1 MSEYEVYSYEAFRRR
16 IREELRVVPECGIE
30 MLDREKVKQCLDAA
44 KENRE
49 KLKKLP
55 DDQIMELLGITAKG
69 VPTVAGVLA
78 FAIYPQAW
86 FPQRCITAISL
97 PGADMGE
104 TDSDGARFIDNKR
117 ITGTI
122 SDMLDEAVDFVR
134 KNMRIKTIVDGSG
147 KRSDKSEYPIVAV
160 REAVLNALIHRDY
173 SMLTE
178 NTPITIEMYRD
189 RMEVVSK
196 GGLYGG
202 VSGI

>member
-1 MSEYEVYSYEAFRRR
+1 
-16 IREELRVVPECGIE
+16 
-30 MLDREKVKQCLDAA
+30 
-44 KENRE
+44 
-49 KLKKLP
+49 
-55 DDQIMELLGITAKG
+55 
-69 VPTVAGVLA
+69 
-78 FAIYPQAW
+78 
-86 FPQRCITAISL
+86 
-97 PGADMGE
+97 MGE